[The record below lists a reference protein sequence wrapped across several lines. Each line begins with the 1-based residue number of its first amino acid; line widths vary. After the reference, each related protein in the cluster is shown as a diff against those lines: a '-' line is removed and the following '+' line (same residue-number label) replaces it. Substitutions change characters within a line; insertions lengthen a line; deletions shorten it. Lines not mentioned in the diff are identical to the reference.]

1 MSQKAQ
7 KEQERAKQKQ
17 FNITKENIRSFS
29 LEMNN
34 HSFYPLNLTQKS
46 VFIFKYF

>member
-17 FNITKENIRSFS
+17 FNITKENIRGFS
-29 LEMNN
+29 CEMNN
-34 HSFYPLNLTQKS
+34 HSFYLFNLTQKS